1 MGLHFFFS
9 ELVVDVFRMTR
20 LLELNCFSFQL
31 VMFLVGFVSDL
42 NVVDVSVFTEFCGG
56 LGLQG

>member
-31 VMFLVGFVSDL
+31 VMFLVGFVSDP
-42 NVVDVSVFTEFCGG
+42 NVVDVSVFAEFCGG
-56 LGLQG
+56 LGLKG